1 MRDQKTWFLLPLAAF
16 LAMVPRST
24 MSFVLSNTIALHK
37 QRRAI
42 IPKMCI
48 CINCARVT
56 DCTAYHFVE
65 SKHNQPHMTESPT
78 FEPQDGA
85 PTIHVNIRTVTKED
99 RQREIDRMFHE
110 HEAETERAKATQ
122 NKEDGRLV
130 GTTTYDLG
138 SSTTYEYDV
147 VKCADYTE
155 DLGCWVRNMP
165 EVIRMAN
172 PDFVP
177 S

>member
-1 MRDQKTWFLLPLAAF
+1 
-16 LAMVPRST
+16 
-24 MSFVLSNTIALHK
+24 
-37 QRRAI
+37 
-42 IPKMCI
+42 
-48 CINCARVT
+48 
-56 DCTAYHFVE
+56 
-65 SKHNQPHMTESPT
+65 MTESPT

-155 DLGCWVRNMP
+155 DLGCRP
-165 EVIRMAN
+165 E
-172 PDFVP
+172 
-177 S
+177 